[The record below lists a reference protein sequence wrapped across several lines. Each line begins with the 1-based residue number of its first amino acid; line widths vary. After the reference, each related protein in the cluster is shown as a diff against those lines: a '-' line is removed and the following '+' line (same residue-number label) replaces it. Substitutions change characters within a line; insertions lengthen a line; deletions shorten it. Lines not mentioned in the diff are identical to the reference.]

1 MPSSSSTKAQAGIL
15 PMLYESPTVITP
27 EKRNPQVSL
36 CLNNVFSENRSNFNQ
51 FTGKCIHRASKP
63 KPPLVLP
70 TTRVEHGYT
79 GCMTDIPKS
88 RVRQLVMQPL
98 NCVIFLLGLAIL
110 SVTFGPFV
118 TIAHRELMMAT
129 YSEKGP
135 ENKLDH
141 GVDETRTYEEI
152 KSKIFAG
159 RKMAFGVAVMEN
171 HPKDA
176 RSKPSSGEISNY
188 SSNSRVPSSLKD
200 SSSSTMKARPSVDNI
215 KLEGSTSEQTLNIP
229 NPQHI
234 IILPFKPYYRHLSLG
249 SKKEQ
254 KGSSICCNSYRT
266 NEDWKEKML
275 ESRDEVLRLL
285 NKDYHANPHRRP
297 PVHN

>member
-1 MPSSSSTKAQAGIL
+1 
-15 PMLYESPTVITP
+15 
-27 EKRNPQVSL
+27 
-36 CLNNVFSENRSNFNQ
+36 
-51 FTGKCIHRASKP
+51 
-63 KPPLVLP
+63 
-70 TTRVEHGYT
+70 
-79 GCMTDIPKS
+79 MTDIPKS

-118 TIAHRELMMAT
+118 TIAHRELMMVT
-129 YSEKGP
+129 NVEKGP

-141 GVDETRTYEEI
+141 GVDKTRTYEEI
-152 KSKIFAG
+152 KSNVFAG

-176 RSKPSSGEISNY
+176 RSKPSSGAKHSVGKCGHGGRKDLREISNY

-234 IILPFKPYYRHLSLG
+234 RILSFQPYYRHLSLG

-254 KGSSICCNSYRT
+254 KGSIICGNSYRT
-266 NEDWKEKML
+266 NEDLKEKML

-285 NKDYHANPHRRP
+285 NKDYHANPHKRR

>member
-1 MPSSSSTKAQAGIL
+1 
-15 PMLYESPTVITP
+15 
-27 EKRNPQVSL
+27 
-36 CLNNVFSENRSNFNQ
+36 
-51 FTGKCIHRASKP
+51 
-63 KPPLVLP
+63 
-70 TTRVEHGYT
+70 
-79 GCMTDIPKS
+79 MTDIPKS

-135 ENKLDH
+135 ENKLDR

-152 KSKIFAG
+152 KSNVFAG

-188 SSNSRVPSSLKD
+188 SSNSRVPSSLKVIFSSFVDTLHGLSLSKD
-200 SSSSTMKARPSVDNI
+200 SSSSMMKARPSVDNI
-215 KLEGSTSEQTLNIP
+215 ILEGSTSEQTLNIP

-234 IILPFKPYYRHLSLG
+234 RILPFKPYYRHLSLG

-254 KGSSICCNSYRT
+254 KGSSICGNSYRT

>member
-1 MPSSSSTKAQAGIL
+1 
-15 PMLYESPTVITP
+15 
-27 EKRNPQVSL
+27 
-36 CLNNVFSENRSNFNQ
+36 
-51 FTGKCIHRASKP
+51 
-63 KPPLVLP
+63 
-70 TTRVEHGYT
+70 
-79 GCMTDIPKS
+79 MTDIPKS

-176 RSKPSSGEISNY
+176 RSKPSSGAKHSVGKCGHGGRKDLSMNCY
-188 SSNSRVPSSLKD
+188 FRSRKFPPGVNFD
-200 SSSSTMKARPSVDNI
+200 
-215 KLEGSTSEQTLNIP
+215 GHIP
-229 NPQHI
+229 
-234 IILPFKPYYRHLSLG
+234 FTAD
-249 SKKEQ
+249 
-254 KGSSICCNSYRT
+254 YRT
-266 NEDWKEKML
+266 P
-275 ESRDEVLRLL
+275 R
-285 NKDYHANPHRRP
+285 HHP
-297 PVHN
+297 PKNN